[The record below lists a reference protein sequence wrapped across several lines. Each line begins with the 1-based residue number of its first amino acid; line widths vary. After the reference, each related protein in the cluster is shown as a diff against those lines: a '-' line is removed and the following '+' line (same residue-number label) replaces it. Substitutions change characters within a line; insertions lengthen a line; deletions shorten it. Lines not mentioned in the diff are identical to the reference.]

1 MPLRSA
7 DAPSAVVSLQMEPS
21 PRIGGSPPLR
31 LLRDVVLLSRLVH
44 RLIDPPLRR
53 ELGLSSKEVYV
64 LRSLTLGVDRPGAIA
79 RRLNLA
85 PPSVSRAVD
94 VLASRGFVERHDR
107 PDDGR
112 ATALAITE
120 AGTQALEA
128 ALVIVHDAY
137 DQAYGHLD
145 PALVEGGIAV
155 IEALLEAM
163 NAGEPTLP

>member
-1 MPLRSA
+1 
-7 DAPSAVVSLQMEPS
+7 MEPS
-21 PRIGGSPPLR
+21 PRIGSSPPLR
-31 LLRDVVLLSRLVH
+31 LLRDAVLLSRLVH

-79 RRLNLA
+79 RRLNLT

-94 VLASRGFVERHDR
+94 LLASRGYVERHGS

-120 AGTQALEA
+120 AGSQAMEA
-128 ALVIVHDAY
+128 ALVIVQDAY
-137 DQAYGHLD
+137 DQAYGQLD
-145 PALVEGGIAV
+145 PQLVDRGIAV

-163 NAGEPTLP
+163 SAGDPAAS

>member
-1 MPLRSA
+1 M
-7 DAPSAVVSLQMEPS
+7 
-21 PRIGGSPPLR
+21 R
-31 LLRDVVLLSRLVH
+31 LLRDAVLLSRLVH

-79 RRLNLA
+79 RRLNLT

-94 VLASRGFVERHDR
+94 LLASRGYVERHGSL
-107 PDDGR
+107 DDGR

-120 AGTQALEA
+120 AGSQAMEA
-128 ALVIVHDAY
+128 ALVIVQDAY
-137 DQAYGHLD
+137 DQAYGQLD
-145 PALVEGGIAV
+145 PQLVDRGIAV

-163 NAGEPTLP
+163 SAGDPAPP

>member
-1 MPLRSA
+1 
-7 DAPSAVVSLQMEPS
+7 MEPS
-21 PRIGGSPPLR
+21 PRIGSSPPLR
-31 LLRDVVLLSRLVH
+31 LLRDAVLLSRLVH

-79 RRLNLA
+79 RRLNLT

-94 VLASRGFVERHDR
+94 LLESRGYVERHGS

-120 AGTQALEA
+120 AGSQAMEA
-128 ALVIVHDAY
+128 ALVIVQDAY
-137 DQAYGHLD
+137 DQAYDRLD
-145 PALVEGGIAV
+145 PQLVDRGIAV

-163 NAGEPTLP
+163 SAGDPAPS

>member
-1 MPLRSA
+1 
-7 DAPSAVVSLQMEPS
+7 MEPS
-21 PRIGGSPPLR
+21 PRIGSSPPLR
-31 LLRDVVLLSRLVH
+31 LLRDAVLLSRLVH

-79 RRLNLA
+79 RRLNLT

-94 VLASRGFVERHDR
+94 LLASRGYVERHCS

-112 ATALAITE
+112 ATTLAITE
-120 AGTQALEA
+120 AGSQAMEA
-128 ALVIVHDAY
+128 ALVIVQDAY
-137 DQAYGHLD
+137 DQAYGQLD
-145 PALVEGGIAV
+145 PQLVDRSIAV

-163 NAGEPTLP
+163 SAGDPAAS